1 MGIRLLKI
9 DSGDADLIPFDFVI
23 IHTGNNDIDNR
34 APDNS
39 IISDYGNLV
48 GICKKKK
55 PSIQIVI
62 SAILPRTED
71 HTISDPMIRSINK
84 HLRVFMSKSMRFK
97 FVCTYK
103 PFMYAKSVRV
113 GLFAKRDKGLHLNT
127 EGTNVLK
134 RFFLRVIS
142 NL

>member
-1 MGIRLLKI
+1 
-9 DSGDADLIPFDFVI
+9 
-23 IHTGNNDIDNR
+23 
-34 APDNS
+34 
-39 IISDYGNLV
+39 
-48 GICKKKK
+48 
-55 PSIQIVI
+55 
-62 SAILPRTED
+62 
-71 HTISDPMIRSINK
+71 
-84 HLRVFMSKSMRFK
+84 MSKSMRFK